1 MRNNSKW
8 RQLRLLTAAVA
19 VVAAVSGLTAPAV
32 AGDLDR
38 CSGNMERVYKLKA
51 SDGTS
56 YVRARWAAHRYDRK
70 IMGSGKWPSSTIM
83 SRGYECK
90 ANKVGYETYRV
101 RCTRGESTI
110 KFLWGV

>member
-1 MRNNSKW
+1 M
-8 RQLRLLTAAVA
+8 LAAAVA
-19 VVAAVSGLTAPAV
+19 VVAAASGLAAPAV
-32 AGDLDR
+32 AGDLVR
-38 CSGNMERVYKLKA
+38 CSENMERVYKLKA

-56 YVRARWAAHRYDRK
+56 CVRARRVARRYDRK
-70 IMGSGKWPSSTIM
+70 IMSSGKWPSSTIM

-101 RCTRGESTI
+101 RCTRGDSTI